1 LSYVKCTSVEKCNF
15 LHSYVKL
22 FPSKN
27 SCAQK
32 KFEKPVTRLF
42 LGVQGGYTTQ
52 INRFEFLFLV
62 VLSKK
67 SSIILNLFP

>member
-32 KFEKPVTRLF
+32 KFEHPVTRLL
-42 LGVQGGYTTQ
+42 LGVQGG
-52 INRFEFLFLV
+52 
-62 VLSKK
+62 
-67 SSIILNLFP
+67 